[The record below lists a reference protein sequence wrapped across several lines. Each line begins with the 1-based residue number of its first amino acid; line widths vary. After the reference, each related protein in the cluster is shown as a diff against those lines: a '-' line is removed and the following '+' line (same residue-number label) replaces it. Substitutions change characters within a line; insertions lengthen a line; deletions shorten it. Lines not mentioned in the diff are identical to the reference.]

1 MCVYVWVVHLCPILW
16 NSTNFSLPGSSSVH
30 GILQAKWNLFFF
42 FFYILVIYCKLVAG
56 MRFLSGII
64 MKLRNASFFG
74 DHPVAF
80 VVLFLFFLYLIVA
93 KVETQRGAVTCSRL
107 QSSEASASQDS
118 GFPAECLLLAEGP
131 PAACSFLLE
140 ALFLEL
146 FPRILTNML
155 KLINP
160 ILISKMKMYFSFG
173 NQF

>member
-1 MCVYVWVVHLCPILW
+1 
-16 NSTNFSLPGSSSVH
+16 
-30 GILQAKWNLFFF
+30 
-42 FFYILVIYCKLVAG
+42 

-107 QSSEASASQDS
+107 QSSEASVSQDS
-118 GFPAECLLLAEGP
+118 GFPAECLLLAEGT